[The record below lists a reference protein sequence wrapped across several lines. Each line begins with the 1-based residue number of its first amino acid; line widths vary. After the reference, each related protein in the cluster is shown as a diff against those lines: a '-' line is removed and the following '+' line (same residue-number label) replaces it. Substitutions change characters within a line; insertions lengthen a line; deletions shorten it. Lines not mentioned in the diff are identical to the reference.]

1 MRSQEFIYYL
11 SAISLIHL
19 VLFAIL
25 LLGKK
30 GNSDSGRILALFML
44 IFAGVHIDD
53 MLIHSGLAWKY
64 HYINEAVHFLF
75 FFLGPLYL
83 LYTSHMTGIPVNW
96 SKYWWVHTLPF
107 IAAIAYLIIPFT
119 KTPEEIRHFYTGMR
133 DQLPFEHWLINMIN
147 SVQMGIYLIQ
157 SLKLIRRYDHSV
169 KNKDNYSILSLQ
181 WLFWL
186 TIWLILVC
194 FVLAP
199 LLLFLADKDTTALY
213 YFQPVMTTVIY
224 LILCIKSIT
233 FPGPDYEK
241 QLIRTELRQRIQT
254 DITHIS
260 KGLED
265 IIHLSERETPDL
277 ALHSIKMQAQR
288 LSAQLRIWNKG
299 EK

>member
-1 MRSQEFIYYL
+1 MKSQEFLYYL

-25 LLGKK
+25 LLVKK
-30 GNSDSGRILALFML
+30 GASDTGKILTLFML
-44 IFAGVHIDD
+44 IFSGVHIDD

-64 HYINEAVHFLF
+64 HYINEAAHFLF

-83 LYTSHMTGIPVNW
+83 LHTSHMTGIPVKW
-96 SKYWWVHTLPF
+96 GKYWWLHALPF
-107 IAAIAYLIIPFT
+107 SAAIAYLIIPFT
-119 KTPEEIRHFYTGMR
+119 KTPEEIRHFYTHMC

-157 SLKLIRRYDHSV
+157 SLKLIRRYDRNV
-169 KNKDNYSILSLQ
+169 KSKANPSGLSLQ

-186 TIWLILVC
+186 TIWLMLVC

-241 QLIRTELRQRIQT
+241 QLIRTELRQKIQT
-254 DITHIS
+254 DITNIS

-265 IIHLSERETPDL
+265 IIYLSERETPDR